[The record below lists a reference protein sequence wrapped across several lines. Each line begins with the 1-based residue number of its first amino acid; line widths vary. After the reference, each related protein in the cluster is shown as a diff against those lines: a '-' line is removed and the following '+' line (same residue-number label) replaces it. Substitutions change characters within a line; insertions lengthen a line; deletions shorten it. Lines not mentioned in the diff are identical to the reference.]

1 MHHNIKENQ
10 SFLGFVDGIS
20 GGCPNLP
27 CFEVLWMFA
36 QASKPWMD
44 SSLVYASGCFRAG
57 VDTAPPCTS
66 FAEAI
71 SRRTCDGPATWCR
84 GSSVAVGFSKGIFA
98 SFPSCL
104 RRLNLP
110 GSRDLAM
117 TQQKEDFGTLPG
129 LNCAF
134 HFLTSPLL
142 WTRFALNKKYISR
155 KTCRPLNCP
164 GGIFLTSSP
173 VNFPFLLHTAG
184 LNEGIAFRPS
194 SKALLEK
201 QPRENQLTLCSKW
214 ESNPTLFDS
223 QELLWWG
230 LWISTVA
237 INFQMQCKNPFKCPN
252 PDCSW

>member
-1 MHHNIKENQ
+1 
-10 SFLGFVDGIS
+10 
-20 GGCPNLP
+20 
-27 CFEVLWMFA
+27 
-36 QASKPWMD
+36 MD
-44 SSLVYASGCFRAG
+44 LRPG
-57 VDTAPPCTS
+57 
-66 FAEAI
+66 AEAPLWL
-71 SRRTCDGPATWCR
+71 SASPRASLHPSLLVCR
-84 GSSVAVGFSKGIFA
+84 GWISQALGIWQW
-98 SFPSCL
+98 L
-104 RRLNLP
+104 
-110 GSRDLAM
+110 SR
-117 TQQKEDFGTLPG
+117 KKIFGTLPG

-142 WTRFALNKKYISR
+142 WTRLALNKKYISR

-230 LWISTVA
+230 LWVSTVA

-252 PDCSW
+252 PDCSR